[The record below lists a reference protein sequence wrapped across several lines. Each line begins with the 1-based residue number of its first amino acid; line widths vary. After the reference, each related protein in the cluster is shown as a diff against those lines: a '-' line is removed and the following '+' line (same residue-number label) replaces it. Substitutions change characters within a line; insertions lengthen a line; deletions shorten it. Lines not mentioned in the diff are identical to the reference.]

1 MKKNY
6 QNKDNQSQREM
17 APRMASTELE
27 PNSASR
33 GSVYLVYWLV
43 LLVGFAGGFFVSF
56 ALPLFVRIGAGII
69 VALLLAYA
77 IRIAPQWERVV
88 ILRLGRFHKI
98 AGPGLFFCIP
108 FIDHVSIHVDQRIM
122 ISSFSAE
129 AALTADL
136 VPVDVDAV
144 LFWMVWDVKKAC
156 LEVENYPKAVLCSA
170 QTALRDAIGM
180 LSLSDISLR
189 RREIDREL
197 KEHLTEKCEDWGITV
212 MSVEIRNIVVPKE
225 LQDALSKEAQAECE
239 KNARILLAEIE
250 KDISAMY
257 VEAAGVY
264 GQNDKALQ
272 LRALNLAYD
281 AAKDGKGSLIIPSSL
296 AEGFNVNL
304 ISK

>member
-6 QNKDNQSQREM
+6 RNKDNRPQQET
-17 APRMASTELE
+17 PHRMASAELE
-27 PNSASR
+27 PNRASR
-33 GSVYLVYWLV
+33 GSVYLIYWLV
-43 LLVGFAGGFFVSF
+43 FLVGFAGGFFLSF
-56 ALPLFVRIGAGII
+56 SLPFFLRIGAGVV
-69 VALLLAYA
+69 VALLLAYTV
-77 IRIAPQWERVV
+77 RIAPQWERVV
-88 ILRLGRFHKI
+88 ILRFGRFHKI
-98 AGPGLFFCIP
+98 SGPGLFFCIP
-108 FIDHVSIHVDQRIM
+108 FVDHVSIHVDQRIM

-170 QTALRDAIGM
+170 QTALRDAIGV
-180 LSLSDISLR
+180 LSLADISLR

-197 KEHLTEKCEDWGITV
+197 KDHLAEKCEDWGITV

-264 GQNDKALQ
+264 DQNDKAMQ

-281 AAKDGKGSLIIPSSL
+281 AAKDGKGSLIVPSSL
-296 AEGFNVNL
+296 AEGFNINL
-304 ISK
+304 AAK

>member
-6 QNKDNQSQREM
+6 RNKDNQSQRET

-197 KEHLTEKCEDWGITV
+197 KEHLTEKCEGWGITV

-281 AAKDGKGSLIIPSSL
+281 AAKDGKGSLFVPSSL